1 MKKRILWFVFMTLL
15 IISNVQVYASEL
27 YALQVDKQMSKEL
40 DIDKVIKRAKNG
52 DISAYEDLSRCYQY
66 GIGVEQS
73 NMNMFIIDMNT
84 LCSICFLY
92 FLNDIVLQCKR
103 L

>member
-1 MKKRILWFVFMTLL
+1 MKKRILWFLFMTLL

-52 DISAYEDLSRCYQY
+52 DISAYEDLSRFT
-66 GIGVEQS
+66 
-73 NMNMFIIDMNT
+73 NMG
-84 LCSICFLY
+84 
-92 FLNDIVLQCKR
+92 
-103 L
+103 